1 MTVRP
6 YSTLLPQR
14 SSPLAPIPVP
24 RPLRSRLGPSLH
36 IDDFYCPIP
45 DCACQRAVLRLW
57 TEDERA
63 VAVIDVA
70 LRPPGPGEPFE
81 QIELERDVGQGPHA
95 GEVLA
100 LLRGGGLDEALLDA
114 LAGRWSE
121 VKQTAQL
128 LADRDLLATLDSRP
142 RRRADAKVGRNQ
154 LCACG
159 SGRKY
164 KRCCLRDEAGLRAV
178 AARFADEGR
187 AEQARWDAAV
197 AEVLAEQWRVES
209 AVLED
214 DEPRF
219 SGVHPYLDAT
229 RAFRMEPTSEQ
240 EREEKEGPGSPAWLR
255 GLSTEGLGELLAE
268 HGVHDGL
275 GRFEELSRD
284 AWFAFDV
291 AERWMA
297 DGTEGSASHQLG
309 LIAVELWRRRRPD
322 EPCFELL
329 FERMEEGYDVL
340 EDDDVLEASE
350 QQVMAA
356 CEAWWA
362 VWEGLAPRLASEVV
376 DLWDAHEV
384 FPSFRVMQ
392 DWWWD
397 LSTALEAVAGLRP
410 EWIERA
416 LALHRETLEL
426 LPGEEPDV
434 LARCWAAQ
442 GALHASA
449 GDRAEAER
457 CLRRGVHDHPEVPG
471 CAVLLAELLA
481 WPSGQE
487 MDPAGAAQAVE
498 LLRRARRAASDE
510 QPTWEIDMLL
520 RKLEPEPGAGAPGA
534 SSDDGRERTE
544 T

>member
-14 SSPLAPIPVP
+14 SPPLASIPVP
-24 RPLRSRLGPSLH
+24 RALRSRLGPSLH
-36 IDDFYCPIP
+36 VDDCYCPIP

-70 LRPPGPGEPFE
+70 LRPPGPEEPFE

-197 AEVLAEQWRVES
+197 AEELVEQWRVES
-209 AVLED
+209 APLEN

-219 SGVHPYLDAT
+219 PGVHPYLDAT
-229 RAFRMEPTSEQ
+229 RAFRLEPTSEQ
-240 EREEKEGPGSPAWLR
+240 EREEQEGPGSPAWLR
-255 GLSTEGLGELLAE
+255 GQSTGELGELLAE
-268 HGVHDGL
+268 YGVRDGL

-297 DGTEGSASHQLG
+297 DGTQGSASHQLG

-362 VWEGLAPRLASEVV
+362 VWEGLAPRLAGEVV

-397 LSTALEAVAGLRP
+397 LSTALEVASEAQP
-410 EWIERA
+410 EWTA
-416 LALHRETLEL
+416 CAFDFHRDTLEL
-426 LPGEEPDV
+426 LPAEEPSL
-434 LARCWAAQ
+434 LARCWDAASV
-442 GALHASA
+442 LHIQS
-449 GDRAEAER
+449 GDKVEAER
-457 CLRRGVHDHPEVPG
+457 FLRRGIELYPEEPR
-471 CAVLLAELLA
+471 CAVRLAELLA
-481 WPSGQE
+481 RSTGGE
-487 MDPAGAAQAVE
+487 VDPGGAAQAVE
-498 LLRRARRAASDE
+498 LLRQARRRAAEHD
-510 QPTWEIDMLL
+510 TWRIDALL
-520 RKLEPEPGAGAPGA
+520 QELEPEPDAATPTRDT
-534 SSDDGRERTE
+534 DDV
-544 T
+544 